1 MKIGILSMQRIK
13 NYGSFLQAYSLKK
26 NVEALG
32 HEVEFVDYLAEKPI
46 NLVEKKPIKRDVKS
60 YISAIRRRIYKTRAE
75 KMALQRRAFLK
86 RYDSEFY
93 DMLGL
98 TKDKNYTPVLDTLV
112 IGSDE
117 VFNCLQTNPEVGY
130 SKQLFGVDNK
140 ANKVI
145 TYAAS
150 CGNTNL
156 ERLNE
161 FGVTDEVG
169 EWMKNIDTF
178 SVRDNNAKEVVETLT
193 GKETVTHLDPVL
205 IHHWREIDAI
215 DIELKDYI
223 VVYAYTGRIKPN
235 EAEIIKAF
243 AKKHNKKIVC
253 IGEYQSFCDMYISA
267 DPFELLAYIKKSDFV
282 VTDTFH
288 GTVFSIKLNRPFA
301 TILRSSEGNRYGNT
315 EKLTSLL
322 GKFNLMNR
330 RVDTIENL
338 EKIITTPVDFTEAN
352 KVIAEETERSVMYLR
367 ENL

>member
-1 MKIGILSMQRIK
+1 MKVGILSMQRIK

-26 NVEALG
+26 NIEALG
-32 HEVEFVDYLAEKPI
+32 HEVQFVDYLAEKPI
-46 NLVEKKPIKRDVKS
+46 NCPQRQTVRPTVKS
-60 YISAIRRRIYKTRAE
+60 YISAVRRKFYKTRVE
-75 KMALQRRAFLK
+75 KMAVARKEFLK
-86 RYDSEFY
+86 RYDNEFY

-98 TKDKNYTPVLDTLV
+98 TKEKNYTPKLDTLV

-117 VFNCLQTNPEVGY
+117 VFNCLQTNPDVGY
-130 SKQLFGVDNK
+130 SKQLFGAENNAD
-140 ANKVI
+140 KVI

-156 ERLNE
+156 DRLNE
-161 FGVTDEVG
+161 FGVTDEVS
-169 EWMKNIDTF
+169 EWMKNIDVF

-193 GKETVTHLDPVL
+193 GKETITHLDPVL
-205 IHHWREIDAI
+205 IHHWKEIDSI
-215 DIELKDYI
+215 DIKLNDYI

-235 EAEIIKAF
+235 EAEVIIDF
-243 AKKHNKKIVC
+243 ARKHNKMIVC
-253 IGEYQSFCDMYISA
+253 IGEYQPFCDMYISA
-267 DPFELLAYIKKSDFV
+267 DPFELLAYIKNADYV

-322 GKFNLMNR
+322 SKFKLISR
-330 RVDTIENL
+330 KVDSIENL
-338 EKIITTPVDFTEAN
+338 EEIITSPIDFTDAN
-352 KVIAEETERSVMYLR
+352 CVIAEETDKSIAYLK

>member
-26 NVEALG
+26 NIEALG
-32 HEVEFVDYLAEKPI
+32 HEVEFVDYLAEPPI
-46 NLVEKKPIKRDVKS
+46 NRVEKKLVKRGVRS
-60 YISAIRRRIYKTRAE
+60 YISAVRRRIYKTRAE
-75 KMALQRRAFLK
+75 KMALQRQAFLK

-98 TKDKNYTPVLDTLV
+98 TKEKNYTPQLDALV

-117 VFNCLQTNPEVGY
+117 VFNCLQTNPDVGY
-130 SKQLFGVDNK
+130 SKQLFGAENNAD
-140 ANKVI
+140 KVI

-150 CGNTNL
+150 CGNTTV

-161 FGVTDEVG
+161 FGVADEVG
-169 EWMKNIDTF
+169 AWLKDIDVF
-178 SVRDNNAKEVVETLT
+178 SVRDANAKNVIETLT

-205 IHHWREIDAI
+205 IYHWREIDAI

-243 AKKHNKKIVC
+243 AKKHNKKIAC
-253 IGEYQSFCDMYISA
+253 IGEYQPFCDMYISA
-267 DPFELLAYIKKSDFV
+267 DPFELLAYIKNADYI

-301 TILRSSEGNRYGNT
+301 TILRSSEGNKYGNT

-367 ENL
+367 EHL

>member
-1 MKIGILSMQRIK
+1 MKIGILSMQRIR

-26 NVEALG
+26 NIEALG
-32 HEVEFVDYLAEKPI
+32 HEVEFVDYVAEPPI
-46 NLVEKKPIKRDVKS
+46 NKIERKPVKRDLKT
-60 YISAIRRRIYKTRAE
+60 YISAIRRRFYKTRTE
-75 KMALQRRAFLK
+75 KMAIERQAFMK
-86 RYDSEFY
+86 RYNSEFY

-98 TKDKNYTPVLDTLV
+98 TKEKNYTPKLDTLV

-117 VFNCLQTNPEVGY
+117 VFNCLQTNPDVGY
-130 SKQLFGVDNK
+130 SKQLFGAENNAD
-140 ANKVI
+140 KVI

-156 ERLNE
+156 DRLNE
-161 FGVTDEVG
+161 FGVIDEVAG
-169 EWMKNIDTF
+169 WMKNIDTF
-178 SVRDNNAKEVVETLT
+178 SVRDNNAKEVVEALT
-193 GKETVTHLDPVL
+193 GKKAITHLDPVL
-205 IHHWREIDAI
+205 IHHWNEINSI
-215 DIELKDYI
+215 NIELKDYI

-235 EAEIIKAF
+235 EAKVIIDF
-243 AKKHNKKIVC
+243 ARKHNKKIVC

-267 DPFELLAYIKKSDFV
+267 DPFELLAYIKNADYV

-322 GKFNLMNR
+322 GKFNLTSR
-330 RVDTIENL
+330 RVDKIENL
-338 EKIITTPVDFTEAN
+338 EEIITSPVDFTDAN
-352 KVIAEETERSVMYLR
+352 RVIAEETEKSIAYLK

>member
-1 MKIGILSMQRIK
+1 MKIGILSMQRIR

-26 NVEALG
+26 NIESLG
-32 HEVEFVDYLAEKPI
+32 HEVEFVDYIAEPPI
-46 NLVEKKPIKRDVKS
+46 NKVENKPVKRNIKS

-75 KMALQRRAFLK
+75 KMAIQRQAFLK
-86 RYDSEFY
+86 RYDNEFY

-98 TKDKNYTPVLDTLV
+98 TKEKNYTPKLDTLV

-117 VFNCLQTNPEVGY
+117 VFNCLQTNSDVGY
-130 SKQLFGVDNK
+130 SKQLFGAENN

-150 CGNTNL
+150 CGNTNI

-161 FGVTDEVG
+161 FGVKDEVAG
-169 EWMKNIDTF
+169 WMKNIDIF

-193 GKETVTHLDPVL
+193 GNTTVTHLDPVL
-205 IHHWREIDAI
+205 IHHWKEIDTI

-235 EAEIIKAF
+235 EAEIIKSF
-243 AKKHNKKIVC
+243 AQKYNKKIVC
-253 IGEYQSFCDMYISA
+253 IGEYQSFCDLYISA
-267 DPFELLAYIKKSDFV
+267 DPFELLAYIKKADYV

-322 GKFNLMNR
+322 NKFNLMSR
-330 RVDTIENL
+330 CVDTIENL
-338 EKIITTPVDFTEAN
+338 ENIITAPVDFTDAN
-352 KVIAEETERSVMYLR
+352 QVIADETEKSVAYLK
-367 ENL
+367 ENI